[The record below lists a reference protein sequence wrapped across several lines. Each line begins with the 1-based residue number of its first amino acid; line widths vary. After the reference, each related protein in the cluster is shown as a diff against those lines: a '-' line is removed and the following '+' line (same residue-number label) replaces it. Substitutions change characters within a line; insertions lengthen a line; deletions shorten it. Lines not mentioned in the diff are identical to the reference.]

1 MNGRLALVRATHLN
15 DYIAVLREIGAPV
28 DRELGR
34 SLLPQ
39 GIEETPDLYVSVP
52 VALEWV
58 AKTGHDLH
66 PMELGLL
73 GAQKASLAA
82 LRPAQQAA
90 IMSAQTGLQRLR
102 ALAALS
108 QYEDS
113 ALEMSLRN
121 EGEDV
126 RVICT
131 MKGFER
137 HVFLCFSEWLNL
149 QAVVSVVRSVTGP
162 SWCPAELSFVS
173 PYRPVE
179 AVRAAFP
186 DARILVGQPH
196 SSVLVPQADLA
207 HLTLDAT
214 AVAGTPP
221 IPMPPGGPH
230 DDATEPWEFVHLLRM
245 LIQPYVEYGHPDVAV
260 AAELAG
266 MSTRTLQRH
275 LKLCGSSYS
284 QILQEARF
292 QLACTRL
299 EDPTIRVIEIALMTG
314 YENPQHFSRAFL
326 RFTGVTP
333 SEYRLRNAGIA
344 FKASAN

>member
-28 DRELGR
+28 DRALGR
-34 SLLPQ
+34 SLLPP
-39 GIEETPDLYVSVP
+39 GIEECPDLYVSVSI
-52 VALEWV
+52 ALEWV

-82 LRPAQQAA
+82 LRPAQQIA
-90 IMSAQTGLQRLR
+90 IMAAQTGLQRLR

-113 ALEMSLRN
+113 ALEISLRN

-131 MKGFER
+131 MKGFGR

-173 PYRPVE
+173 SYRPVE

-186 DARILVGQPH
+186 DARILVGQPQ
-196 SSVLVPQADLA
+196 SSVLVARADLA
-207 HLTLDAT
+207 RLTFDTT
-214 AVAGTPP
+214 ASAGTSP
-221 IPMPPGGPH
+221 IPMPPGGPR
-230 DDATEPWEFVHLLRM
+230 DDPTEPWEFVHLMRM
-245 LIQPYVEYGHPDVAV
+245 LIQPYVEEGRPDVAV

-292 QLACTRL
+292 QLACMRL
-299 EDPTIRVIEIALMTG
+299 EDPSLKVIEIALMTG
-314 YENPQHFSRAFL
+314 YENPQHFTRAFR

-333 SEYRLRNAGIA
+333 SEYRHQNAGIA
-344 FKASAN
+344 IRASPN